1 MPMATRKLVS
11 RLAFMFLLVLTCAY
25 ADRSPR
31 TPTFGRDTVL
41 VWRSENQG
49 LVSDFV
55 VRIAEFLPDRLVEWE
70 DATTQGTIL
79 MTNRAVMAGKG
90 FVNASLF
97 KAGGDAKGA
106 ETTTL
111 WLSQQT
117 FRNLKEKKR
126 LKLIIDSIE
135 SRVTNEGE
143 AEITLDIN
151 GVPTALPVIKVRDDR
166 GSERWFLDQ
175 EDNPL
180 LAKHVV
186 RKYTQTL
193 VSITTDRANTL
204 RWIKGK
210 KLPNSQ

>member
-1 MPMATRKLVS
+1 MPEAARKLVS
-11 RLAFMFLLVLTCAY
+11 RLILIFLLVLSCAY
-25 ADRSPR
+25 ADQKTSI
-31 TPTFGRDTVL
+31 PTFGRDTVL

-55 VRIAEFLPDRLVEWE
+55 VRIAEFLPDRFIEWE

-97 KAGGDAKGA
+97 KAGGDAKGGD
-106 ETTTL
+106 TTTL

-117 FRNLKEKKR
+117 YRDLKEKKR
-126 LKLIIDSIE
+126 LKLTIDSIE
-135 SRVTNEGE
+135 SRITNEGE
-143 AEITLDIN
+143 GEITLEVN
-151 GVPTALPVIKVRDDR
+151 GVPMALPVIRVRDER
-166 GSERWFLDQ
+166 GSERWFLDRI
-175 EDNPL
+175 DNPL
-180 LAKHVV
+180 LAKHII

-210 KLPNSQ
+210 KLPNSP

>member
-1 MPMATRKLVS
+1 MLT
-11 RLAFMFLLVLTCAY
+11 FLLALSCAY
-25 ADRSPR
+25 AEQK
-31 TPTFGRDTVL
+31 TQLPTFGLDTVL

-55 VRIAEFLPDRLVEWE
+55 VRIAEFLPDRFIEWE

-79 MTNRAVMAGKG
+79 MTNRAVMAGKR

-97 KAGGDAKGA
+97 KAGGDSIGGD
-106 ETTTL
+106 TTTL

-117 FRNLKEKKR
+117 YRDLKENR
-126 LKLIIDSIE
+126 HLKLIIDSIE
-135 SRVTNEGE
+135 GRITNEGE
-143 AEITLDIN
+143 GEITVEVN

-180 LAKHVV
+180 LVKHIV

-193 VSITTDRANTL
+193 VNISSDRANTL

-210 KLPNSQ
+210 KLPDSR